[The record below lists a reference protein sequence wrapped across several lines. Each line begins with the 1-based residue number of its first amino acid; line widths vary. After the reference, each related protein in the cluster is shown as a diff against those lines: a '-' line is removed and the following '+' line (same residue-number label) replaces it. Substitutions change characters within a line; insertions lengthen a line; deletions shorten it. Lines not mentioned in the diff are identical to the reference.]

1 MAKKFTLATKRLA
14 PTTKGLALTAATA
27 VLLLTTAA
35 MAQTEV
41 RFTHSITGGSSRAAL
56 DAIIAD
62 FEAAN
67 PDIKIKEIVFDDD
80 QYSNQGLITQL
91 KSNEVPDIF
100 FEWAGYPVQR
110 DVAAGYAYDL
120 SEAMAADGWKDSFSP
135 AVWTDGAGTT
145 VDGKPYLVPLS
156 LDLTNTIWYNKK
168 IFAEHNLTPPKTW
181 DEFVAL
187 TKTLADAGETPIVE
201 GNNEFWPLGNW
212 AGHIAAMVVPP
223 DAYVA
228 AFKQE
233 APFNTPEFEK
243 ALNLLV
249 DLHNVGAFNKDMQAL
264 GADPA
269 MATFFQE
276 GAVMHPIGSWL
287 VSETGNLADE
297 GFEYGQ
303 FNTPTIDPAHPLAN
317 SVIGTI
323 TGLVVHKNAPHAA
336 EAIKFLKFLTS
347 EPSQVKWSES
357 GQMSPVQG
365 VSDKAKL
372 DEQTE
377 AMLALMSNASA
388 IVPPP
393 DNKYPVPVAEAFY
406 QAAAFAASG
415 EKNAKDALVWLDETL
430 AAMGKQ

>member
-1 MAKKFTLATKRLA
+1 M
-14 PTTKGLALTAATA
+14 ALTTATA
-27 VLLLTTAA
+27 LLLLTTAA

-41 RFTHSITGGSSRAAL
+41 RFTHSITGGSSREAL
-56 DAIIAD
+56 DSIIAD
-62 FEAAN
+62 FQAAN

-100 FEWAGYPVQR
+100 FEWAGFPVQR

-120 SEAMAADGWKDSFSP
+120 TEAMAADGWKDSFSP
-135 AVWTDGAGTT
+135 AVWTDGAGTM

-187 TKTLADAGETPIVE
+187 NKALAEAGETPIVE

-223 DAYVA
+223 DAYIA

-249 DLHNVGAFNKDMQAL
+249 GLHEVGAFNKDMQAL

-287 VSETGNLADE
+287 VSETANLAEE

-303 FNTPTIDPAHPLAN
+303 FNTPVIDAAHPLAN

-323 TGLVVHKNAPHAA
+323 TGLVVHKNAPHPA

-347 EPSQVKWSES
+347 EASQIKWAES

-372 DEQTE
+372 DEQTQ
-377 AMLALMSNASA
+377 AMLALMSGASG

-415 EKNAKDALVWLDETL
+415 EKSAKDALVWLDETL

>member
-1 MAKKFTLATKRLA
+1 MMAKRLALTTKRLA
-14 PTTKGLALTAATA
+14 LTTATA
-27 VLLLTTAA
+27 LLLLSTAA

-41 RFTHSITGGSSRAAL
+41 RFTHSITGGASREAL
-56 DAIIAD
+56 DSIIAD
-62 FEAAN
+62 FQAAN

-100 FEWAGYPVQR
+100 FEWAGFPVQR

-135 AVWTDGAGTT
+135 AVWTDGAGTM

-168 IFAEHNLTPPKTW
+168 IFAEHNLTPPKSW

-187 TKTLADAGETPIVE
+187 NKTLAEAGETPIVE

-223 DAYVA
+223 DAYIA

-249 DLHNVGAFNKDMQAL
+249 GLHDVGAFNKDMQAL

-287 VSETGNLADE
+287 VSETANLADE

-303 FNTPTIDPAHPLAN
+303 FNTPVIDPAHPLAN

-323 TGLVVHKNAPHAA
+323 TGLVVHKNAPHPV

-347 EPSQVKWSES
+347 EASQIKWAES

-372 DEQTE
+372 DEQTQ
-377 AMLALMSNASA
+377 AMLALMSGASG

-415 EKNAKDALVWLDETL
+415 EKSAKDALVWLDETL

>member
-1 MAKKFTLATKRLA
+1 MMA
-14 PTTKGLALTAATA
+14 KGLALTTATA
-27 VLLLTTAA
+27 LLLLTTAA

-41 RFTHSITGGSSRAAL
+41 RFTHSITGGASREAL
-56 DAIIAD
+56 DSIIAD
-62 FEAAN
+62 FQAAN

-100 FEWAGYPVQR
+100 FEWAGFPVQR

-120 SEAMAADGWKDSFSP
+120 TEAMAADGWKDSFSP
-135 AVWTDGAGTT
+135 AVWTDGAGTM

-168 IFAEHNLTPPKTW
+168 IFAEHNLTPPKSW

-187 TKTLADAGETPIVE
+187 NKTLAEAGETPIVE

-223 DAYVA
+223 DAYIA

-249 DLHNVGAFNKDMQAL
+249 GLHDVGAFNKDMQAL

-287 VSETGNLADE
+287 VSETANLADE

-303 FNTPTIDPAHPLAN
+303 FNTPVIDPAHPLAN

-323 TGLVVHKNAPHAA
+323 TGLVVHKNAPHPA

-347 EPSQVKWSES
+347 EASQIKWAES

-372 DEQTE
+372 DEQTQ
-377 AMLALMSNASA
+377 AMLALMSGASG

-415 EKNAKDALVWLDETL
+415 EKSAKDALVWLDETL

>member
-1 MAKKFTLATKRLA
+1 VSERRRGAGRVKWEHGMQALKFPL
-14 PTTKGLALTAATA
+14 AATA
-27 VLLLTTAA
+27 VAILLSTTAA
-35 MAQTEV
+35 MSQEV
-41 RFTHSITGGSSRAAL
+41 RFTHSITGGNSRVAL
-56 DAIIAD
+56 DAIIAN

-67 PDIKIKEIVFDDD
+67 PGVTIKQIVFDDD

-110 DVAAGYAYDL
+110 DVEAGYAYDL
-120 SEAMAADGWKDSFSP
+120 TEAMATDGWKESFSD
-135 AVWTDGAGTT
+135 AVWTDGAGTM

-187 TKTLADAGETPIVE
+187 NKTLADAGETPIV
-201 GNNEFWPLGNW
+201 G
-212 AGHIAAMVVPP
+212 
-223 DAYVA
+223 
-228 AFKQE
+228 
-233 APFNTPEFEK
+233 
-243 ALNLLV
+243 
-249 DLHNVGAFNKDMQAL
+249 LHEVGAFNKDMQAL

-287 VSETGNLADE
+287 VSETSNLAEE

-303 FNTPTIDPAHPLAN
+303 FNTPPIDPAHPLAN

-323 TGLVVHKNAPHAA
+323 TGLVVHKDAQHPA

-347 EPSQVKWSES
+347 EASQVTWAES

-372 DEQTE
+372 DEQTQ
-377 AMLALMSNASA
+377 AMLALMSGASG

-415 EKNAKDALVWLDETL
+415 EKSASDALVWLDETL

>member
-1 MAKKFTLATKRLA
+1 MAKTFTLATFA
-14 PTTKGLALTAATA
+14 AL
-27 VLLLTTAA
+27 LMLTTSAP
-35 MAQTEV
+35 AQEV
-41 RFTHSITGGSSRAAL
+41 RFTHSITGGSSREAL

-62 FEAAN
+62 FESVN
-67 PDIKIKEIVFDDD
+67 PGITIKQIVFDDD

-110 DVAAGYAYDL
+110 DVEAGYAYDL
-120 SEAMAADGWKDSFSP
+120 SEAMATDGWKESFSE
-135 AVWTDGAGTT
+135 AVWTDGAGTM

-168 IFAEHNLTPPKTW
+168 IFAEHNLTPPPTW
-181 DEFVAL
+181 EEFVAL

-223 DAYVA
+223 DEYVA

-233 APFNTPEFEK
+233 APFDTPAFEK
-243 ALNLLV
+243 ALGLLV
-249 DLHNVGAFNKDMQAL
+249 QLHEVGAFNKDMQAL

-287 VSETGNLADE
+287 VSETGNLAEE
-297 GFEYGQ
+297 GFEYSQ
-303 FNTPTIDPAHPLAN
+303 FNTPTIDPAHPLAD

-323 TGLVVHKNAPHAA
+323 TGLVVHKNAQHPD

-347 EPSQVKWSES
+347 EASQVKWAES
-357 GQMSPVQG
+357 GQMSPVRG
-365 VSDKAKL
+365 VSEKANL
-372 DEQTE
+372 DEQTQ
-377 AMLALMSNASA
+377 AMLALMSGASA

-406 QAAAFAASG
+406 QAAAYAASG
-415 EKNAKDALVWLDETL
+415 EKSAKDALVWLDQTL

>member
-1 MAKKFTLATKRLA
+1 MRMLRLAFLAT
-14 PTTKGLALTAATA
+14 AAA
-27 VLLLTTAA
+27 LLTTTAF
-35 MAQTEV
+35 AQVEV
-41 RFTHSITGGSSRAAL
+41 RFTHSITGGSSREAL
-56 DAIIAD
+56 DSIIAD

-67 PDIKIKEIVFDDD
+67 PEIKIKQIVFDDD

-91 KSNEVPDIF
+91 QSNEVPDIF

-110 DVAAGYAYDL
+110 DAAAGYAYDL
-120 SEAMAADGWKDSFSP
+120 TDAMAADGWKASFAPS
-135 AVWTDGAGTT
+135 VWTDGAGTM

-187 TKTLADAGETPIVE
+187 SKTLADAGETPIVE

-223 DAYVA
+223 EEYVA

-233 APFNTPEFEK
+233 APFDTPAFEK
-243 ALNLLV
+243 ALGLLV
-249 DLHNVGAFNKDMQAL
+249 QLHDVGAFNKDMQSL

-287 VSETGNLADE
+287 VGESGNLAED

-303 FNTPTIDPAHPLAN
+303 FNTPVIDPANPNAN

-323 TGLVVHKNAPHAA
+323 TGLVVHKNAAHPT

-347 EPSQVKWSES
+347 EASQIKWAES
-357 GQMSPVQG
+357 GQMSPVNG

-372 DEQTE
+372 DEQTQG
-377 AMLALMSNASA
+377 MLALMSGASA

-406 QAAAFAASG
+406 QAAAYAADG
-415 EKNAKDALVWLDETL
+415 EKSAKDALVWLDETL
-430 AAMGKQ
+430 KAMGKQ

>member
-1 MAKKFTLATKRLA
+1 MMAKRLALTTKRLA
-14 PTTKGLALTAATA
+14 LTTATA
-27 VLLLTTAA
+27 LLLLSTAA

-41 RFTHSITGGSSRAAL
+41 RFTHSITGGASREAL
-56 DAIIAD
+56 DSIIAD
-62 FEAAN
+62 FQAAN

-100 FEWAGYPVQR
+100 FEWAGFPVQR

-120 SEAMAADGWKDSFSP
+120 TEAMAADGWKDSFSP
-135 AVWTDGAGTT
+135 AVWTDGAGTM

-168 IFAEHNLTPPKTW
+168 IFAEHNLTPPKSW

-187 TKTLADAGETPIVE
+187 NKTLAEAGETPIVE

-223 DAYVA
+223 DAYIA

-249 DLHNVGAFNKDMQAL
+249 GLHDVGAFNKDMQAL

-287 VSETGNLADE
+287 VSETANLADE

-303 FNTPTIDPAHPLAN
+303 FNTPVIDPGHPLAN

-323 TGLVVHKNAPHAA
+323 TGLVVHKNAPHPA

-347 EPSQVKWSES
+347 EASQIKWAES

-372 DEQTE
+372 DEQTQ
-377 AMLALMSNASA
+377 AMLALMSGASG

-415 EKNAKDALVWLDETL
+415 EKSAKDALVWLDETL

>member
-1 MAKKFTLATKRLA
+1 MAKRLMLATRR
-14 PTTKGLALTAATA
+14 LALTTATA
-27 VLLLTTAA
+27 LLLLTTAA

-41 RFTHSITGGSSRAAL
+41 RFTHSVTGGASREAL

-80 QYSNQGLITQL
+80 QYSNQGQITQL

-100 FEWAGYPVQR
+100 FEWAGFPVQR

-135 AVWTDGAGTT
+135 AVWTDGAGTM

-168 IFAEHNLTPPKTW
+168 IFAEHNLTPPRSW

-187 TKTLADAGETPIVE
+187 SKTLAEAGETPIVE

-228 AFKQE
+228 AFRQE

-249 DLHNVGAFNKDMQAL
+249 GLHEVGAFNKDMQAL

-303 FNTPTIDPAHPLAN
+303 FNTPPIDPAHPLAN

-347 EPSQVKWSES
+347 ESSQIKWAES

-365 VSDKAKL
+365 VSEKAKL
-372 DEQTE
+372 DEQTQ
-377 AMLALMSNASA
+377 AMLALMSGASG

-415 EKNAKDALVWLDETL
+415 EKSAKDALVWLDETL

>member
-1 MAKKFTLATKRLA
+1 MAKKAYL
-14 PTTKGLALTAATA
+14 AATA
-27 VLLLTTAA
+27 ALLMLTTSAL
-35 MAQTEV
+35 AQEV
-41 RFTHSITGGSSRAAL
+41 RFTHSFTGGSARDTL

-67 PDIKIKEIVFDDD
+67 PGITIKQIAFDDD
-80 QYSNQGLITQL
+80 QYQNQGLITQL

-110 DVAAGYAYDL
+110 DVEAGYAYDL
-120 SEAMAADGWKDSFSP
+120 SEAMAADGWKDTFSE
-135 AVWTDGAGTT
+135 AVWTDGAGTM

-168 IFAEHNLTPPKTW
+168 IFAEHGLTPPKTW

-223 DAYVA
+223 DEYVA

-233 APFNTPEFEK
+233 AKFDTPAFEK
-243 ALNLLV
+243 AFGLLA
-249 DLHNVGAFNKDMQAL
+249 DLHNAGAFNKDMQAL

-287 VSETGNLADE
+287 VSETDNLAEE

-303 FNTPTIDPAHPLAN
+303 FNTPVIDPAHPLAN

-323 TGLVVHKNAPHAA
+323 TGLVVHKNAAHPE
-336 EAIKFLKFLTS
+336 EAIKFLKYLTS
-347 EPSQVKWSES
+347 EASQTRWAES

-365 VSDKAKL
+365 VSEKANL
-372 DEQTE
+372 DEQTT
-377 AMLALMSNASA
+377 AMLALMSGAPA

-415 EKNAKDALVWLDETL
+415 EKSAKDALVWLDETL

>member
-1 MAKKFTLATKRLA
+1 MMAKRLA
-14 PTTKGLALTAATA
+14 LTTATA
-27 VLLLTTAA
+27 LLLLSTAA
-35 MAQTEV
+35 MAETEV
-41 RFTHSITGGSSRAAL
+41 RFTHSITGGASREAL
-56 DAIIAD
+56 DSIIAD
-62 FEAAN
+62 FQAAN

-100 FEWAGYPVQR
+100 FEWAGFPVQR

-120 SEAMAADGWKDSFSP
+120 SEAMVADGWKDSFSP
-135 AVWTDGAGTT
+135 AVWTDGAGTM

-168 IFAEHNLTPPKTW
+168 IFAEHNLTPPKSW

-187 TKTLADAGETPIVE
+187 SKTLAEAGETPIVE

-249 DLHNVGAFNKDMQAL
+249 GLHDVGAFNKDMQAL

-303 FNTPTIDPAHPLAN
+303 FNTPVIDPAHPLAN

-323 TGLVVHKNAPHAA
+323 TGLVVHKNAPHPA

-347 EPSQVKWSES
+347 EASQIKWAES

-372 DEQTE
+372 DEQTQ
-377 AMLALMSNASA
+377 AMLALMSGASG

-415 EKNAKDALVWLDETL
+415 EKSAKDALVWLDETL

>member
-1 MAKKFTLATKRLA
+1 MQALKFPLAVS
-14 PTTKGLALTAATA
+14 A
-27 VLLLTTAA
+27 VAILMCTTAL
-35 MAQTEV
+35 AQEV
-41 RFTHSITGGSSRAAL
+41 RFTHSITGGSSRVAL
-56 DAIIAD
+56 DSIIAD

-67 PDIKIKEIVFDDD
+67 PGITIKQIVFDDD

-110 DVAAGYAYDL
+110 DVEAGYAYDL
-120 SEAMAADGWKDSFSP
+120 TDAMATDGWKESFSD
-135 AVWTDGAGTT
+135 AVWTDGAGTM

-168 IFAEHNLTPPKTW
+168 IFAEYNLTLPTTW

-187 TKTLADAGETPIVE
+187 NKTLAEAGETPIVE

-212 AGHIAAMVVPP
+212 AGHITAMVVPP
-223 DAYVA
+223 DAYIA

-249 DLHNVGAFNKDMQAL
+249 GLHEVGAFNKDMQAL

-287 VSETGNLADE
+287 VSETANLAEE

-303 FNTPTIDPAHPLAN
+303 FNTPPIDPAHPLAN

-323 TGLVVHKNAPHAA
+323 TGLVVHKDAQQPA

-347 EPSQVKWSES
+347 EASQVKWAES

-365 VSDKAKL
+365 VSDKANL
-372 DEQTE
+372 DEHTQ
-377 AMLALMSNASA
+377 AMLALMSNASG

-406 QAAAFAASG
+406 QAAAYAAAG
-415 EKNAKDALVWLDETL
+415 EKSAKDALVWLDETL

>member
-1 MAKKFTLATKRLA
+1 MAKTFTLATF
-14 PTTKGLALTAATA
+14 TAL
-27 VLLLTTAA
+27 LMLTTSAP
-35 MAQTEV
+35 AQEV
-41 RFTHSITGGSSRAAL
+41 RFTHSITGGSSREAL

-62 FEAAN
+62 FESVN
-67 PDIKIKEIVFDDD
+67 PGITIKQIVFDDD

-100 FEWAGYPVQR
+100 YEWAGYPVQR
-110 DVAAGYAYDL
+110 DVEAGYAYDL
-120 SEAMAADGWKDSFSP
+120 SEAMATDGWKESFSE
-135 AVWTDGAGTT
+135 AVWTDGAGTM

-168 IFAEHNLTPPKTW
+168 IFAEHNLTPPASW
-181 DEFVAL
+181 EEFVAL

-223 DAYVA
+223 DEYVA

-233 APFNTPEFEK
+233 APFDTPAFEK
-243 ALNLLV
+243 ALGLLV
-249 DLHNVGAFNKDMQAL
+249 QLHEVGAFNKDMQAL

-297 GFEYGQ
+297 GFEYSQ
-303 FNTPTIDPAHPLAN
+303 FNTPPIDPAHPLAD

-323 TGLVVHKNAPHAA
+323 TGLVVHKNAQHPD

-347 EPSQVKWSES
+347 EASQVKWAES
-357 GQMSPVQG
+357 GQMSPVRG
-365 VSDKAKL
+365 VSEKANL
-372 DEQTE
+372 DEQTQ
-377 AMLALMSNASA
+377 AMLALMSGASA

-406 QAAAFAASG
+406 QAAAYAASG
-415 EKNAKDALVWLDETL
+415 EKSAKDALVWLDQTL

>member
-1 MAKKFTLATKRLA
+1 MQAFKFPL
-14 PTTKGLALTAATA
+14 AATA
-27 VLLLTTAA
+27 VALLLSTTAL
-35 MAQTEV
+35 AQEV
-41 RFTHSITGGSSRAAL
+41 RFTHSITGGSSREAL
-56 DAIIAD
+56 DAIIAE

-67 PDIKIKEIVFDDD
+67 PGITIKQIVFDDD

-110 DVAAGYAYDL
+110 DVEAGYAYDL
-120 SEAMAADGWKDSFSP
+120 TEAMATDGWKESFSD
-135 AVWTDGAGTT
+135 AVWTDGAGTM
-145 VDGKPYLVPLS
+145 VGGKPYLVPLS

-168 IFAEHNLTPPKTW
+168 IFAEHNLTPPATW

-187 TKTLADAGETPIVE
+187 NKTLADAGETPIVE

-223 DAYVA
+223 DAYIA

-249 DLHNVGAFNKDMQAL
+249 GLHEVGAFNKDMQAL

-287 VSETGNLADE
+287 VSETANLAEE
-297 GFEYGQ
+297 GFEYSQ
-303 FNTPTIDPAHPLAN
+303 FNTPPIDPAHPLAN

-323 TGLVVHKNAPHAA
+323 TGLVVHKDAQQPA

-347 EPSQVKWSES
+347 EASQVKWAES
-357 GQMSPVQG
+357 GQMSPVKG
-365 VSDKAKL
+365 VSEKANL
-372 DEQTE
+372 DVQTQ
-377 AMLALMSNASA
+377 AMLALMSGASG

-415 EKNAKDALVWLDETL
+415 EKSAKDALVWLDETL

>member
-1 MAKKFTLATKRLA
+1 MQAWKFSLV
-14 PTTKGLALTAATA
+14 ATA
-27 VLLLTTAA
+27 TALLMSTTVAL
-35 MAQTEV
+35 AQTEV
-41 RFTHSITGGSSRAAL
+41 RFTHSITGGSSREAL

-67 PDIKIKEIVFDDD
+67 PDIKIKQIVFDDD

-120 SEAMAADGWKDSFSP
+120 TDAMAADGWKASFAPS
-135 AVWTDGAGTT
+135 VWTDGAGTM

-168 IFAEHNLTPPKTW
+168 IFAENNLTPPKTW

-187 TKTLADAGETPIVE
+187 SKTLADAGETPIIE

-223 DAYVA
+223 DEYVA

-233 APFNTPEFEK
+233 APFDTPAFEK
-243 ALNLLV
+243 ALGLLTQ
-249 DLHNVGAFNKDMQAL
+249 LHEVGAFNKDMQSL

-287 VSETGNLADE
+287 VSETANLAEE
-297 GFEYGQ
+297 GFEYSQ
-303 FNTPTIDPAHPLAN
+303 FNTPAIDPAHPLAN

-323 TGLVVHKNAPHAA
+323 TGLVVHKNAAHPG

-347 EPSQVKWSES
+347 EASQVKWAES
-357 GQMSPVQG
+357 GQMSPVNG
-365 VSDKAKL
+365 VSEKAKL
-372 DEQTE
+372 DEQTQ
-377 AMLALMSNASA
+377 AMLALMNGASA

-406 QAAAFAASG
+406 QAAAYAADG
-415 EKNAKDALVWLDETL
+415 EKSAKDALVWLDETL
-430 AAMGKQ
+430 KAMGKQ

>member
-1 MAKKFTLATKRLA
+1 MAKRFALATRTL
-14 PTTKGLALTAATA
+14 TTATA
-27 VLLLTTAA
+27 LLLLTTAA
-35 MAQTEV
+35 MAATEV
-41 RFTHSITGGSSRAAL
+41 RFTHSITGGSSREAL

-67 PDIKIKEIVFDDD
+67 PDIKIKQIVFDDD

-135 AVWTDGAGTT
+135 AVWTDGAGTM

-187 TKTLADAGETPIVE
+187 TKTLADVGETPIVE

-249 DLHNVGAFNKDMQAL
+249 GLHDVGAFNKDMQAL

-303 FNTPTIDPAHPLAN
+303 FNTPTIDPTHPLAN

-323 TGLVVHKNAPHAA
+323 TGLVVHKSAPHAA

-347 EPSQVKWSES
+347 EASQVKWAES

-372 DEQTE
+372 DEQTQ
-377 AMLALMSNASA
+377 AMLALMSNAPA

-415 EKNAKDALVWLDETL
+415 EKSAKDALVWLDETL

>member
-1 MAKKFTLATKRLA
+1 MQALKFTLVA
-14 PTTKGLALTAATA
+14 TAAA
-27 VLLLTTAA
+27 LLMSTTVAL
-35 MAQTEV
+35 AQTEV
-41 RFTHSITGGSSRAAL
+41 RFTHSITGGSSREAL
-56 DAIIAD
+56 DSIIAD

-67 PDIKIKEIVFDDD
+67 PDIKLKQIVFDDD

-110 DVAAGYAYDL
+110 DVGAGYAYDL
-120 SEAMAADGWKDSFSP
+120 TDAMAADGWKASFAPS
-135 AVWTDGAGTT
+135 VWTDGAGTM
-145 VDGKPYLVPLS
+145 VVGKPYLVPLS

-187 TKTLADAGETPIVE
+187 SKTLADAGETPIIE

-223 DAYVA
+223 EEYVA

-233 APFNTPEFEK
+233 APFDTPAFEK
-243 ALNLLV
+243 ALGLLTQ
-249 DLHNVGAFNKDMQAL
+249 LHDVGAFNKDMQSL

-287 VSETGNLADE
+287 VSETSNLADE
-297 GFEYGQ
+297 GFEYSQ
-303 FNTPTIDPAHPLAN
+303 FNTPVIDPASPNAN

-323 TGLVVHKNAPHAA
+323 TGLVVHKNAAHPA
-336 EAIKFLKFLTS
+336 EAIKLLKFLTS
-347 EPSQVKWSES
+347 EASQVKWAES
-357 GQMSPVQG
+357 GQMSPVNG

-372 DEQTE
+372 DEQTLG
-377 AMLALMSNASA
+377 MLALMNGASA

-406 QAAAFAASG
+406 QAAAYAADG
-415 EKNAKDALVWLDETL
+415 EKSAKDALIWLDETL
-430 AAMGKQ
+430 KAMGKQ

>member
-1 MAKKFTLATKRLA
+1 MQAFKFPL
-14 PTTKGLALTAATA
+14 AATA
-27 VLLLTTAA
+27 VALILSSAA
-35 MAQTEV
+35 AAQEV
-41 RFTHSITGGSSRAAL
+41 RFTHSITGGSSREAL

-67 PDIKIKEIVFDDD
+67 PGVTIKEIVFDDD

-110 DVAAGYAYDL
+110 DVEAGYAYDL
-120 SEAMAADGWKDSFSP
+120 TEAMATDGWKETFSD
-135 AVWTDGAGTT
+135 AVWTDGAGTM

-168 IFAEHNLTPPKTW
+168 IFAEHNLTPPATW
-181 DEFVAL
+181 EEFVAL
-187 TKTLADAGETPIVE
+187 NKTLAEAGETPIVE

-287 VSETGNLADE
+287 VSETSNLADE
-297 GFEYGQ
+297 GFEYSQ
-303 FNTPTIDPAHPLAN
+303 FNTPPIDPAHPLAN

-323 TGLVVHKNAPHAA
+323 TGLVVHKNAEHPA

-347 EPSQVKWSES
+347 EASQIKWAES
-357 GQMSPVQG
+357 GQMSPVKG
-365 VSDKAKL
+365 VSDKANL
-372 DEQTE
+372 DEQTQ
-377 AMLALMSNASA
+377 AMLALMSGASG

-415 EKNAKDALVWLDETL
+415 EKSAKDALVWLDETL

>member
-1 MAKKFTLATKRLA
+1 MQALKFPL
-14 PTTKGLALTAATA
+14 AATA
-27 VLLLTTAA
+27 VAILMSTTA
-35 MAQTEV
+35 MAQEV
-41 RFTHSITGGSSRAAL
+41 RFTHSITGGTSRVAL
-56 DAIIAD
+56 DAIIAN
-62 FEAAN
+62 FQAAN
-67 PDIKIKEIVFDDD
+67 PGITIKQIVFDDD

-110 DVAAGYAYDL
+110 DVEAGYAYDL
-120 SEAMAADGWKDSFSP
+120 TEAMATDGWKESFSD
-135 AVWTDGAGTT
+135 AVWTDGAGTM

-187 TKTLADAGETPIVE
+187 NKTLADAGETPIVE

-223 DAYVA
+223 DAYIA

-243 ALNLLV
+243 ALNLLAG
-249 DLHNVGAFNKDMQAL
+249 LHEVGAFNKDMQAL

-287 VSETGNLADE
+287 VSETSNLAEE
-297 GFEYGQ
+297 GFEYSQ
-303 FNTPTIDPAHPLAN
+303 FNTPPIDPAHPLAN

-323 TGLVVHKNAPHAA
+323 TGLVVHKDAQHPA

-347 EPSQVKWSES
+347 EASQVTWAES

-365 VSDKAKL
+365 VSEKANL
-372 DEQTE
+372 DEQTR
-377 AMLALMSNASA
+377 AMLALMSGASG

-415 EKNAKDALVWLDETL
+415 EKSPKDALVWLDETL

>member
-1 MAKKFTLATKRLA
+1 MAKRFTLAT
-14 PTTKGLALTAATA
+14 ATA
-27 VLLLTTAA
+27 LLLLTTAA
-35 MAQTEV
+35 IAQTEV
-41 RFTHSITGGSSRAAL
+41 RFTHSITGGASREAL

-110 DVAAGYAYDL
+110 DVEAGYAYDL
-120 SEAMAADGWKDSFSP
+120 SEAMATDGWKESFSD
-135 AVWTDGAGTT
+135 AVWTDGAGTM

-168 IFAEHNLTPPKTW
+168 IFAEHNLTPPRTW

-187 TKTLADAGETPIVE
+187 NKTLAEAGETPIVE

-249 DLHNVGAFNKDMQAL
+249 GLHEVGAFNKDMQAL

-297 GFEYGQ
+297 GFEYSQ
-303 FNTPTIDPAHPLAN
+303 FNTPPIDPAHPLAN

-323 TGLVVHKNAPHAA
+323 TGLVVHKNAQHPA

-347 EPSQVKWSES
+347 EASQVKWAES

-372 DEQTE
+372 DEQTQ
-377 AMLALMSNASA
+377 AMLALMSGASG

-415 EKNAKDALVWLDETL
+415 EKSAKDALVWLDETL

>member
-1 MAKKFTLATKRLA
+1 MMTKRFAFATL
-14 PTTKGLALTAATA
+14 GAL
-27 VLLLTTAA
+27 LMLTTSAI
-35 MAQTEV
+35 AQVEV
-41 RFTHSITGGSSRAAL
+41 RFTHSITGGSSREAL
-56 DAIIAD
+56 DAIIAA

-67 PDIKIKEIVFDDD
+67 PDIKIKQIVFDDD

-120 SEAMAADGWKDSFSP
+120 SEAMQADGWKASFSP
-135 AVWTDGAGTT
+135 AVWTDGAGTM

-168 IFAEHNLTPPKTW
+168 IFAEHNLTPPKSW

-223 DAYVA
+223 EAYVA
-228 AFKQE
+228 AVRQE
-233 APFNTPEFEK
+233 APFDTPEFEK
-243 ALNLLV
+243 ALGLLV
-249 DLHNVGAFNKDMQAL
+249 QLHDVGAFNKDMQAL

-287 VSETGNLADE
+287 VSETSNLAED

-303 FNTPTIDPAHPLAN
+303 FNTPVIDPGHPLAN

-323 TGLVVHKNAPHAA
+323 TGLVVHKNAQHPA

-347 EPSQVKWSES
+347 EASQIQWAES
-357 GQMSPVQG
+357 GQMSPVLG

-372 DEQTE
+372 DEQTQ
-377 AMLALMSNASA
+377 AMLALMSGAPA

-406 QAAAFAASG
+406 QAAAYAADG
-415 EKNAKDALVWLDETL
+415 EKSAKDALVWLDQTL

>member
-1 MAKKFTLATKRLA
+1 M
-14 PTTKGLALTAATA
+14 
-27 VLLLTTAA
+27 LLLSTAA

-41 RFTHSITGGSSRAAL
+41 RFTHSITGGASREAL
-56 DAIIAD
+56 DSIIAD
-62 FEAAN
+62 FQAAN

-100 FEWAGYPVQR
+100 FEWAGFPVQR

-120 SEAMAADGWKDSFSP
+120 TEAMAADGWKDSFSP
-135 AVWTDGAGTT
+135 AVWTDGAGTM

-168 IFAEHNLTPPKTW
+168 IFAEHNLTPPKSW

-187 TKTLADAGETPIVE
+187 NKTLAEAGETPIVE

-223 DAYVA
+223 DAYIA

-249 DLHNVGAFNKDMQAL
+249 GLHDVGAFNKDMQAL

-287 VSETGNLADE
+287 VSETANLADE

-303 FNTPTIDPAHPLAN
+303 FNTPVIDPGHPLAN

-323 TGLVVHKNAPHAA
+323 TGLVVHKNAPHPA

-347 EPSQVKWSES
+347 EASQIKWAES

-372 DEQTE
+372 DEQTQ
-377 AMLALMSNASA
+377 AMLALMSGASG

-415 EKNAKDALVWLDETL
+415 EKSAKDALVWLDETL

>member
-1 MAKKFTLATKRLA
+1 MQALKFSLV
-14 PTTKGLALTAATA
+14 ATA
-27 VLLLTTAA
+27 TALLMSTTVA

-41 RFTHSITGGSSRAAL
+41 RFTHSITGGSSREAL
-56 DAIIAD
+56 DSIVAD

-67 PDIKIKEIVFDDD
+67 PDIKIKQIVFDDD

-110 DVAAGYAYDL
+110 DVGAGYAYDL
-120 SEAMAADGWKDSFSP
+120 TDAMAADGWKASFAPS
-135 AVWTDGAGTT
+135 VWTDGAGTM

-168 IFAEHNLTPPKTW
+168 IFAEHNLTPPRTW

-187 TKTLADAGETPIVE
+187 SKTLADAGETPIIE

-223 DAYVA
+223 EEYVA

-233 APFNTPEFEK
+233 APFDTPAFEK
-243 ALNLLV
+243 ALGLLSQ
-249 DLHNVGAFNKDMQAL
+249 LHEVGAFNRDMQSL

-287 VSETGNLADE
+287 VSETSSLADE
-297 GFEYGQ
+297 GFEYSQ
-303 FNTPTIDPAHPLAN
+303 FNTPVIDPASPLAN

-323 TGLVVHKNAPHAA
+323 TGLVVHKNATHPA

-347 EPSQVKWSES
+347 EASQVKWAES
-357 GQMSPVQG
+357 GQMSPVNG
-365 VSDKAKL
+365 VSEKAKL
-372 DEQTE
+372 DEQTLG
-377 AMLALMSNASA
+377 MLALMNGASA

-406 QAAAFAASG
+406 QAAAYAADG
-415 EKNAKDALVWLDETL
+415 EKSAKDSLIWLDETL
-430 AAMGKQ
+430 KAMGKQ

>member
-1 MAKKFTLATKRLA
+1 MAKTFTLATF
-14 PTTKGLALTAATA
+14 TAL
-27 VLLLTTAA
+27 LMLTTSAP
-35 MAQTEV
+35 AQEV
-41 RFTHSITGGSSRAAL
+41 RFTHSITGGSSREAL

-62 FEAAN
+62 FESVN
-67 PDIKIKEIVFDDD
+67 PGITIKQIVFDDD

-110 DVAAGYAYDL
+110 DVEAGYAYDL
-120 SEAMAADGWKDSFSP
+120 SEAMATDGWKESFSE
-135 AVWTDGAGTT
+135 AVWTDGAGTM

-168 IFAEHNLTPPKTW
+168 IFAEHNLTPPASW
-181 DEFVAL
+181 EEFVAL

-223 DAYVA
+223 DEYVA

-233 APFNTPEFEK
+233 APFDTPAFEK
-243 ALNLLV
+243 ALGLLV
-249 DLHNVGAFNKDMQAL
+249 QLHEVGAFNKDMQAL

-297 GFEYGQ
+297 GFEYSQ
-303 FNTPTIDPAHPLAN
+303 FNTPTIDPAHPLAD

-323 TGLVVHKNAPHAA
+323 TGLVVHKNAQHPD

-347 EPSQVKWSES
+347 EASQVKWAES
-357 GQMSPVQG
+357 GQMSPVRG
-365 VSDKAKL
+365 VSEKANL
-372 DEQTE
+372 DEQTQ
-377 AMLALMSNASA
+377 AMLALMSGASA

-406 QAAAFAASG
+406 QAAAYAASG
-415 EKNAKDALVWLDETL
+415 EKSAKDALVWLDQTL

>member
-1 MAKKFTLATKRLA
+1 MKQ
-14 PTTKGLALTAATA
+14 GVQGMQALQFSLAATA
-27 VLLLTTAA
+27 VALLMSTTVA

-41 RFTHSITGGSSRAAL
+41 RFTHSITGGSSREAL
-56 DAIIAD
+56 DAIIAG

-67 PDIKIKEIVFDDD
+67 PDIKIKQIVFDDD

-100 FEWAGYPVQR
+100 FDWAGLRVQR
-110 DVAAGYAYDL
+110 DVEAGYAYDL
-120 SEAMAADGWKDSFSP
+120 TDAMAADGWKASFAPS
-135 AVWTDGAGTT
+135 VWTDGAGTM

-181 DEFVAL
+181 EEFVAL
-187 TKTLADAGETPIVE
+187 SKTLAEAGETPIVE

-223 DAYVA
+223 EEYVA

-233 APFNTPEFEK
+233 GPFNTPGFEK
-243 ALNLLV
+243 ALDLLV
-249 DLHNVGAFNKDMQAL
+249 QLHDVGAFNKDMQSL

-287 VSETGNLADE
+287 VSETSNLAEE
-297 GFEYGQ
+297 GFEYSQ
-303 FNTPTIDPAHPLAN
+303 FNTPVIDPSHPLAN

-323 TGLVVHKNAPHAA
+323 TGLVVHKNAQHPA
-336 EAIKFLKFLTS
+336 EAIKFLKYLTS
-347 EPSQVKWSES
+347 EASQITWAES
-357 GQMSPVQG
+357 GQMSPVAG
-365 VSDKAKL
+365 VSEKAKL
-372 DEQTE
+372 DEQTQ
-377 AMLALMSNASA
+377 AMLALMSGAPA

-406 QAAAFAASG
+406 QAAALAADG
-415 EKNAKDALVWLDETL
+415 EKSSKDALIWLDETVT
-430 AAMGKQ
+430 AMGKQ

>member
-1 MAKKFTLATKRLA
+1 M
-14 PTTKGLALTAATA
+14 
-27 VLLLTTAA
+27 
-35 MAQTEV
+35 
-41 RFTHSITGGSSRAAL
+41 
-56 DAIIAD
+56 
-62 FEAAN
+62 
-67 PDIKIKEIVFDDD
+67 
-80 QYSNQGLITQL
+80 
-91 KSNEVPDIF
+91 
-100 FEWAGYPVQR
+100 
-110 DVAAGYAYDL
+110 
-120 SEAMAADGWKDSFSP
+120 
-135 AVWTDGAGTT
+135 

-168 IFAEHNLTPPKTW
+168 IFAEYNLTPPATW

-187 TKTLADAGETPIVE
+187 NKTLAEAGETPIVE

-249 DLHNVGAFNKDMQAL
+249 DLHNVGAFNKDLQAL

-287 VSETGNLADE
+287 VSETANLAEE

-303 FNTPTIDPAHPLAN
+303 FNTPPIDPAHPLAN

-323 TGLVVHKNAPHAA
+323 TGLVVHKDAQHPA
-336 EAIKFLKFLTS
+336 EAIKFLKFLTA
-347 EPSQVKWSES
+347 ETSQIKWAES
-357 GQMSPVQG
+357 GQMSPVKG
-365 VSDKAKL
+365 VSDKANL
-372 DEQTE
+372 DEQTQ
-377 AMLALMSNASA
+377 AMLALMSGAA
-388 IVPPP
+388 GIVPPP

-415 EKNAKDALVWLDETL
+415 EKGAKDALVWLDETL

>member
-1 MAKKFTLATKRLA
+1 MQALKFSL
-14 PTTKGLALTAATA
+14 AATA
-27 VLLLTTAA
+27 AALLMSTTVAL
-35 MAQTEV
+35 AQTEV
-41 RFTHSITGGSSRAAL
+41 RFTHSITGGSSREAL
-56 DAIIAD
+56 DSIIAD

-67 PDIKIKEIVFDDD
+67 PDIKIKQIVFDDD

-110 DVAAGYAYDL
+110 DVSAGYAYDL
-120 SEAMAADGWKDSFSP
+120 TDAMAADGWKASFAPS
-135 AVWTDGAGTT
+135 VWTDGAGTM

-168 IFAEHNLTPPKTW
+168 IFAEYNLTPPKTW

-187 TKTLADAGETPIVE
+187 SKTLADAGETPIIE

-223 DAYVA
+223 EEYVA

-233 APFNTPEFEK
+233 APFNTPAFEK
-243 ALNLLV
+243 ALGLLTQ
-249 DLHNVGAFNKDMQAL
+249 LHDVGAFNKDMQSL

-276 GAVMHPIGSWL
+276 GAAMHPIGSWL
-287 VSETGNLADE
+287 VSETSNLAEE
-297 GFEYGQ
+297 GFEYSQ
-303 FNTPTIDPAHPLAN
+303 FNTPVIDPASPLAN

-323 TGLVVHKNAPHAA
+323 TGLVVHKNATHPA

-347 EPSQVKWSES
+347 EPSQVKWAES
-357 GQMSPVQG
+357 GQMSPVNG

-372 DEQTE
+372 DEQTQ
-377 AMLALMSNASA
+377 AMLALMNGASA

-406 QAAAFAASG
+406 QAAAYAADG
-415 EKNAKDALVWLDETL
+415 EKSAKDALVWLDETL
-430 AAMGKQ
+430 KAMGKQ

>member
-1 MAKKFTLATKRLA
+1 MAKRFALATRTL
-14 PTTKGLALTAATA
+14 TTATA
-27 VLLLTTAA
+27 LLLLTTAA
-35 MAQTEV
+35 MAATEV
-41 RFTHSITGGSSRAAL
+41 RFTHSITGGSSREAL

-67 PDIKIKEIVFDDD
+67 PDIKIKQIVFDDD

-135 AVWTDGAGTT
+135 AVWTDGAGTM

-156 LDLTNTIWYNKK
+156 LDLTNTIWYNEK
-168 IFAEHNLTPPKTW
+168 IFAEHSLTPPKTW

-249 DLHNVGAFNKDMQAL
+249 GLHDVGAFNKDMQAL

-303 FNTPTIDPAHPLAN
+303 FNTPTIDPTHPLAN

-323 TGLVVHKNAPHAA
+323 TGLVVHKSAPHAA

-347 EPSQVKWSES
+347 EASQVKWAES

-372 DEQTE
+372 DEQTQ
-377 AMLALMSNASA
+377 AMLALMSNAPA

-415 EKNAKDALVWLDETL
+415 EKSAKDALVWLDETL

>member
-1 MAKKFTLATKRLA
+1 MMAKRFTPATRR
-14 PTTKGLALTAATA
+14 LALTTATA
-27 VLLLTTAA
+27 LLLLTTAA

-41 RFTHSITGGSSRAAL
+41 RFTHSITGGASREAL
-56 DAIIAD
+56 DSIIAD

-67 PDIKIKEIVFDDD
+67 PEIKIKEIVFDDD

-100 FEWAGYPVQR
+100 FEWAGFPVQR

-135 AVWTDGAGTT
+135 AVWTDGAGTM

-168 IFAEHNLTPPKTW
+168 IFAEHNLTPPKSW

-187 TKTLADAGETPIVE
+187 NKALAEAGETPIVE

-287 VSETGNLADE
+287 VSETANLADE
-297 GFEYGQ
+297 GFEYSQ
-303 FNTPTIDPAHPLAN
+303 FNTPPIDPAHPLAN

-323 TGLVVHKNAPHAA
+323 TGLVVHKNAPHPA

-347 EPSQVKWSES
+347 EPSQIKWAES

-372 DEQTE
+372 DEQTQ
-377 AMLALMSNASA
+377 AMLALMSGASG

-415 EKNAKDALVWLDETL
+415 EKSAKDALVWLDETL

>member
-1 MAKKFTLATKRLA
+1 MMAKRLA
-14 PTTKGLALTAATA
+14 LTTATA
-27 VLLLTTAA
+27 LLLLSTAA
-35 MAQTEV
+35 MAETEV
-41 RFTHSITGGSSRAAL
+41 RFTHSITGGASREAL
-56 DAIIAD
+56 DSIIAD
-62 FEAAN
+62 FQAAN

-100 FEWAGYPVQR
+100 FEWAGFPVQR

-135 AVWTDGAGTT
+135 AVWTDGAGTM

-156 LDLTNTIWYNKK
+156 LDLTNAIWYNKK

-187 TKTLADAGETPIVE
+187 SKTLAEAGETPIVE

-249 DLHNVGAFNKDMQAL
+249 GLHDVGAFNKDMQAL

-303 FNTPTIDPAHPLAN
+303 FNTPVIDPAHPLAN

-323 TGLVVHKNAPHAA
+323 TGLVVHKNAPHPA

-347 EPSQVKWSES
+347 EASQIKWAES

-372 DEQTE
+372 DEQTQ
-377 AMLALMSNASA
+377 AMLALMSGASG

-415 EKNAKDALVWLDETL
+415 EKSAKDALVWLDETL

>member
-1 MAKKFTLATKRLA
+1 MQGLRLTLIA
-14 PTTKGLALTAATA
+14 
-27 VLLLTTAA
+27 LTTALLA
-35 MAQTEV
+35 GTALGQTEV
-41 RFTHSITGGSSRAAL
+41 RFTHSITGGSSREAL
-56 DAIIAD
+56 DSIIAG

-67 PDIKIKEIVFDDD
+67 PDIKIKQIVFDDD

-120 SEAMAADGWKDSFSP
+120 TDAMAADGWKASFAPS
-135 AVWTDGAGTT
+135 VWTDGAGTM

-168 IFAEHNLTPPKTW
+168 IFAENNLTPPKTW
-181 DEFVAL
+181 DEFMAVVKAL
-187 TKTLADAGETPIVE
+187 AAAGETPIVE

-212 AGHIAAMVVPP
+212 AGHVAAMVVPP
-223 DAYVA
+223 DEYVA

-233 APFNTPEFEK
+233 GPFDTPGFEK
-243 ALNLLV
+243 ALQLFV
-249 DLHNVGAFNKDMQAL
+249 DLHDAGAFNKDMQSL

-276 GAVMHPIGSWL
+276 GAAMHPIGSWL
-287 VSETGNLADE
+287 VSETSNLADE
-297 GFEYGQ
+297 GFEYSQ
-303 FNTPTIDPAHPLAN
+303 FNTPTIDPSHPLAG

-323 TGLVVHKNAPHAA
+323 TGLVVHKNAQHPA
-336 EAIKFLKFLTS
+336 EAIKFLKYLTS
-347 EPSQVKWSES
+347 EASQITWAES
-357 GQMSPVQG
+357 GQMSPVEG
-365 VSDKAKL
+365 VSAKAKL
-372 DEQTE
+372 DEQTQ
-377 AMLALMSNASA
+377 AMLALMAGAPA

-406 QAAAFAASG
+406 QAAALAADGQKS
-415 EKNAKDALVWLDETL
+415 AKDALVWLDETVT
-430 AAMGKQ
+430 AMGKQ

>member
-1 MAKKFTLATKRLA
+1 MQALKFPLAVS
-14 PTTKGLALTAATA
+14 A
-27 VLLLTTAA
+27 VAILMCTTAL
-35 MAQTEV
+35 AQEV
-41 RFTHSITGGSSRAAL
+41 RFTHSITGGASRVAL

-67 PDIKIKEIVFDDD
+67 PGITINQIVFDDD

-110 DVAAGYAYDL
+110 DVEAGYAYDL
-120 SEAMAADGWKDSFSP
+120 TEAMATDGWKESFSD
-135 AVWTDGAGTT
+135 AVWTDGAGTM

-168 IFAEHNLTPPKTW
+168 IFAEYNLTPPATW

-187 TKTLADAGETPIVE
+187 NKTLAEAGETPIVE

-223 DAYVA
+223 DAYIA

-249 DLHNVGAFNKDMQAL
+249 GLHEVGAFNKDMQAL

-287 VSETGNLADE
+287 VSETANLAEE

-303 FNTPTIDPAHPLAN
+303 FNTPPIDPAHPLAN

-323 TGLVVHKNAPHAA
+323 TGLVVHKDAQQPA

-347 EPSQVKWSES
+347 EASQVKWAES

-365 VSDKAKL
+365 VSEKAKL
-372 DEQTE
+372 DEQTQ
-377 AMLALMSNASA
+377 AMLALMSNASG

-406 QAAAFAASG
+406 QAAAYAASG
-415 EKNAKDALVWLDETL
+415 EKSAKDALVWLDETL

>member
-1 MAKKFTLATKRLA
+1 MKQGVQGMQTLKFSL
-14 PTTKGLALTAATA
+14 AATA
-27 VLLLTTAA
+27 VALMLSTTAA
-35 MAQTEV
+35 MAQEV
-41 RFTHSITGGSSRAAL
+41 RFTHSITGGSSREAL

-67 PDIKIKEIVFDDD
+67 PGITIKEIVFDDD

-100 FEWAGYPVQR
+100 FEWAGFPVQR
-110 DVAAGYAYDL
+110 DVEAGYAYDL
-120 SEAMAADGWKDSFSP
+120 TEAMATDGWKESFSD
-135 AVWTDGAGTT
+135 AVWTDGAGTM

-187 TKTLADAGETPIVE
+187 NKTLAEAGETPIVE

-223 DAYVA
+223 DEYVA

-233 APFNTPEFEK
+233 AKFDTPAFEK

-249 DLHNVGAFNKDMQAL
+249 DLHSVGAFNKDMQAL

-287 VSETGNLADE
+287 VSETANLADE
-297 GFEYGQ
+297 GFEYSQ
-303 FNTPTIDPAHPLAN
+303 FNTPPIDPTHPLAN

-323 TGLVVHKNAPHAA
+323 TGLVVHKNAAHPA
-336 EAIKFLKFLTS
+336 EAIKFLKFLTT
-347 EPSQVKWSES
+347 EASQIKWAES
-357 GQMSPVQG
+357 GQMSPVKG

-372 DEQTE
+372 DEQTT
-377 AMLALMSNASA
+377 AMLALMSGASG

-415 EKNAKDALVWLDETL
+415 EKSAKDALVWLDETL

>member
-1 MAKKFTLATKRLA
+1 MAKKFSLATKRMVL
-14 PTTKGLALTAATA
+14 PTATA
-27 VLLLTTAA
+27 LLLLTTAA

-41 RFTHSITGGSSRAAL
+41 RFTHSITGGSSREAL

-62 FEAAN
+62 FQAAN

-110 DVAAGYAYDL
+110 DVEAGYAYDL
-120 SEAMAADGWKDSFSP
+120 SEAMATDGWKESFSD
-135 AVWTDGAGTT
+135 AVWTDGAGTM

-187 TKTLADAGETPIVE
+187 TKTLAGAGETPIVE

-249 DLHNVGAFNKDMQAL
+249 GLHDVGAFNKDMQAL

-297 GFEYGQ
+297 GFEYSQ
-303 FNTPTIDPAHPLAN
+303 FNTPPIDPAHPLAN

-323 TGLVVHKNAPHAA
+323 TGLVVHKNAQHPA

-347 EPSQVKWSES
+347 EASQVKWAES

-365 VSDKAKL
+365 VSEKAKL
-372 DEQTE
+372 DEQTR
-377 AMLALMSNASA
+377 AMLALMSGASG

-415 EKNAKDALVWLDETL
+415 EKSAKDALVWLDETL

>member
-1 MAKKFTLATKRLA
+1 MQALKFSL
-14 PTTKGLALTAATA
+14 AATA
-27 VLLLTTAA
+27 AALLMSTTVAL
-35 MAQTEV
+35 AQTEV
-41 RFTHSITGGSSRAAL
+41 RFTHSITGGSSREAL
-56 DAIIAD
+56 DSIIAD

-67 PDIKIKEIVFDDD
+67 PDIKIKQIVFDDD

-110 DVAAGYAYDL
+110 DVGAGYAYDL
-120 SEAMAADGWKDSFSP
+120 TDAMAADGWKASFAPS
-135 AVWTDGAGTT
+135 VWTDGAGTM

-187 TKTLADAGETPIVE
+187 SKTLADAGETPIIE

-223 DAYVA
+223 EEYVA

-233 APFNTPEFEK
+233 APFDTPAFEK
-243 ALNLLV
+243 ALGLLTQ
-249 DLHNVGAFNKDMQAL
+249 LHDVGAFNKDMQSL

-287 VSETGNLADE
+287 VSETANLADE

-303 FNTPTIDPAHPLAN
+303 FNTPVIDPASPLAN

-323 TGLVVHKNAPHAA
+323 TGLVVHKNASHPA

-347 EPSQVKWSES
+347 EASQVKWAES
-357 GQMSPVQG
+357 GQMSPVNG

-372 DEQTE
+372 DEQTLG
-377 AMLALMSNASA
+377 MLALMNGASA

-406 QAAAFAASG
+406 QAAAYAADG
-415 EKNAKDALVWLDETL
+415 EKSAKDALVWLDETL
-430 AAMGKQ
+430 KAMGKQ

>member
-1 MAKKFTLATKRLA
+1 MAKRFALATRTL
-14 PTTKGLALTAATA
+14 TTATA

-35 MAQTEV
+35 MAATEV
-41 RFTHSITGGSSRAAL
+41 RFTHSITGGSSREAL

-67 PDIKIKEIVFDDD
+67 PDIKIKQIVFDDD

-135 AVWTDGAGTT
+135 AVWTDGAGTM

-249 DLHNVGAFNKDMQAL
+249 GLHDVGAFNKDMQAL

-323 TGLVVHKNAPHAA
+323 TGLVVHKSAPHAA

-347 EPSQVKWSES
+347 EASQVKWAES

-372 DEQTE
+372 DEQTQ
-377 AMLALMSNASA
+377 AMLALMSNAPA

-415 EKNAKDALVWLDETL
+415 EKSAKDALVWLDETL

>member
-1 MAKKFTLATKRLA
+1 MQALKFPLAVS
-14 PTTKGLALTAATA
+14 A
-27 VLLLTTAA
+27 VAILMCTTAL
-35 MAQTEV
+35 AQEV
-41 RFTHSITGGSSRAAL
+41 RFTHSITGGSSRVAL
-56 DAIIAD
+56 DSIIAD

-67 PDIKIKEIVFDDD
+67 PGITIKQIVFDDD

-110 DVAAGYAYDL
+110 DVEAGYAYDL
-120 SEAMAADGWKDSFSP
+120 TEAMATDGWKESFSD
-135 AVWTDGAGTT
+135 AVWTDGAGTM

-168 IFAEHNLTPPKTW
+168 IFAEYNLTPPTTW

-187 TKTLADAGETPIVE
+187 NKTLAEAGETPIVE

-223 DAYVA
+223 DAYIA

-233 APFNTPEFEK
+233 APFNTPEFET

-249 DLHNVGAFNKDMQAL
+249 GLHEVGAFNKDMQAL

-287 VSETGNLADE
+287 VSETANLAEE

-303 FNTPTIDPAHPLAN
+303 FNTPPIDPAHPLAN

-323 TGLVVHKNAPHAA
+323 TGLVVHKDAQQPA

-347 EPSQVKWSES
+347 EASQVKWAES

-365 VSDKAKL
+365 VSEKAKL
-372 DEQTE
+372 DEQTQ
-377 AMLALMSNASA
+377 AMLALMSNASG

-406 QAAAFAASG
+406 QAAAYAASG
-415 EKNAKDALVWLDETL
+415 EKSAKDALVWLDETL

>member
-1 MAKKFTLATKRLA
+1 MMAKRLA
-14 PTTKGLALTAATA
+14 LTTATA
-27 VLLLTTAA
+27 LLLLSTAA
-35 MAQTEV
+35 MAETEV
-41 RFTHSITGGSSRAAL
+41 RFTHSITGGASREAL
-56 DAIIAD
+56 DSIIAD
-62 FEAAN
+62 FQAAN

-100 FEWAGYPVQR
+100 FEWAGFPVQR

-135 AVWTDGAGTT
+135 AVWTDGAGTM

-187 TKTLADAGETPIVE
+187 SKTLAEAGETPIVE

-249 DLHNVGAFNKDMQAL
+249 GLHDVGAFNKDMQAL

-303 FNTPTIDPAHPLAN
+303 FNTPVIDPAHPLAN

-323 TGLVVHKNAPHAA
+323 TGLVVHKNAPHPA

-347 EPSQVKWSES
+347 EASQIKWAES
-357 GQMSPVQG
+357 GQMSPVLG

-372 DEQTE
+372 DEQTQ
-377 AMLALMSNASA
+377 AMLALMSGASG

-415 EKNAKDALVWLDETL
+415 EKSAKDALVWLDETL

>member
-1 MAKKFTLATKRLA
+1 MQAFKFSL
-14 PTTKGLALTAATA
+14 AATA
-27 VLLLTTAA
+27 VALMLSTTAA

-41 RFTHSITGGSSRAAL
+41 RFTHSITGGASRGAL
-56 DAIIAD
+56 DTIIAG

-67 PDIKIKEIVFDDD
+67 PDIKIKEVVFDDD

-100 FEWAGYPVQR
+100 FEWAGLRVQR
-110 DVAAGYAYDL
+110 DVEAGYAYDL
-120 SEAMAADGWKDSFSP
+120 SEAMAADGWKESFSP
-135 AVWTDGAGTT
+135 SVWTDGAGTM
-145 VDGKPYLVPLS
+145 VDGKPYMVPLS
-156 LDLTNTIWYNKK
+156 FDLTNTIWYNKA

-187 TKTLADAGETPIVE
+187 TKTLADAGETSIVE

-223 DAYVA
+223 EEYVA

-233 APFNTPEFEK
+233 GPFNTPGFER
-243 ALNLLV
+243 ALDLLV
-249 DLHNVGAFNKDMQAL
+249 QLHDVGAFNKDMQSL

-287 VSETGNLADE
+287 VSETENLAEE
-297 GFEYGQ
+297 GFEYSQ
-303 FNTPTIDPAHPLAN
+303 FNSPVIDPSHPLAN

-323 TGLVVHKNAPHAA
+323 TGLVVHKNAQHPA
-336 EAIKFLKFLTS
+336 EAIKFLKYLTS
-347 EPSQVKWSES
+347 ETSQIAWAES
-357 GQMSPVQG
+357 GQMSPVAG
-365 VSDKAKL
+365 VSEKAKL
-372 DEQTE
+372 DEQTQ
-377 AMLALMSNASA
+377 AMLALMSGAPA

-393 DNKYPVPVAEAFY
+393 DTTYAVPVAEAFY
-406 QAAAFAASG
+406 QAAAYAAAG
-415 EKNAKDALVWLDETL
+415 EKSAKEALAWLDETVT
-430 AAMGKQ
+430 AMGKQ